1 MYKVKFDLYREPTD
15 LKQISHWPLG
25 FGIIL
30 LGITLFIFYVGKY
43 LPLELFLFYI
53 IELVGEFV
61 LHLIALSTI
70 FISTGIV
77 LERLS
82 WRKGLLTFEKDRILI
97 KGDKEFYLK
106 YDGITCIMLNIIARR
121 FTPSK

>member
-15 LKQISHWPLG
+15 LKQISKWPLG